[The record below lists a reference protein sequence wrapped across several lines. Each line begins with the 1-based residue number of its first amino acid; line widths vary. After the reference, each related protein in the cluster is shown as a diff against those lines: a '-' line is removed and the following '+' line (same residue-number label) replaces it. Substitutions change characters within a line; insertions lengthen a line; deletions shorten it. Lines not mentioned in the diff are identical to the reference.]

1 MNVYMVKYKLVGED
15 KERVAEGYK
24 RATPYY
30 KTKSAAKSAWTHNI
44 LKYYVSASKV
54 EYAYLATME
63 LNEVDREYLINKK
76 E

>member
-1 MNVYMVKYKLVGED
+1 MVKYKLVGED
-15 KERVAEGYK
+15 KERAVEGYN

-44 LKYYVSASKV
+44 LKYEVSEGRV